1 MELSSD
7 HVAAGDSP
15 AQYFMVVSAMLRRYN
30 YRGRYL
36 PHIQKDNRA
45 LFITFATHRRWRLPD
60 AARDLAL
67 EACLHTHSRKCTLQA
82 AVIMPDHVHL
92 ILTPLADE
100 EGSFSIPQIM
110 HAIKSES
117 AHRINQALGRKG
129 KVWQDESF
137 DHVLRGEESL
147 ASKVAYTM
155 ENPVRAGLA
164 RTAAEYRWLWRL
176 TEPILPTA

>member
-1 MELSSD
+1 
-7 HVAAGDSP
+7 
-15 AQYFMVVSAMLRRYN
+15 MLRRYN

-36 PHIQKDNRA
+36 PHVQKDNRS
-45 LFITFATHRRWRLPD
+45 LFITFATYHRWHLPD

-67 EACLHTHSRKCTLQA
+67 EACVHTHQRKCTLQA
-82 AVIMPDHVHL
+82 AVIMPDHVHVIL
-92 ILTPLADE
+92 IPLSDE

-117 AHRINQALGRKG
+117 AHRINKCVERKG

-147 ASKVAYTM
+147 ASKVAYVL
-155 ENPVRAGLA
+155 ENPVRAGLV
-164 RTAAEYRWLWRL
+164 RAAADYRWLWRL
-176 TEPILPTA
+176 PDPILQTE